1 MVADDT
7 VESVVWTSSTI
18 TSSSVWRSL
27 LTITNEQKKLTNFP
41 FHKKNDTSCM
51 TERLYINTLQICQ
64 LLLDN
69 LHLLS
74 FYQLTEESFIGVTP
88 LNPTKANA
96 LHEKKTYTMYVYISY
111 LILVLLQKRRC
122 CVDPALC
129 K

>member
-1 MVADDT
+1 
-7 VESVVWTSSTI
+7 
-18 TSSSVWRSL
+18 
-27 LTITNEQKKLTNFP
+27 
-41 FHKKNDTSCM
+41 M
-51 TERLYINTLQICQ
+51 TERLYINTLQICK

-74 FYQLTEESFIGVTP
+74 FYQLTEESFIGVTL

-96 LHEKKTYTMYVYISY
+96 LHEENIHHEYISY

>member
-96 LHEKKTYTMYVYISY
+96 LHEKNIHHVRIYIILDIGTTSKTK
-111 LILVLLQKRRC
+111 VLR
-122 CVDPALC
+122 
-129 K
+129 